1 MTRELLT
8 FCIVL
13 VVNLLVVIAYL
24 VWNILRKEEKKK
36 GYIVK
41 SIVMLLCPIVGPLFL
56 AMGSILFKTV
66 FSGAVDL
73 EDVIF
78 SKERV
83 RTFIHADE
91 ERDRNIVPLEE
102 AIEITDKDNL
112 RVLMM
117 NLVRGDIKQSLSK
130 VAIALN
136 SEDTETAHY
145 AASVLQ
151 DALNDFRN
159 KVQQSLAIV
168 ESDDRF
174 AMDHACVLIEY
185 MDMVL
190 KQHVLTDMEQKTY
203 VRILNDVCEKVY
215 AWESEK
221 MCSDYYEA
229 VSVRLLEI
237 GEYELSQKWCDRA
250 EYQYPN
256 TLSTY
261 TSQLKLYFS
270 SGQKEK
276 FFHVL
281 EELRKS
287 SIVIDSE
294 TLEMIRVFL

>member
-1 MTRELLT
+1 MTGELIMFL
-8 FCIVL
+8 VL
-13 VVNLLVVIAYL
+13 LVLNLLVVIIYL
-24 VWNILRKEEKKK
+24 VWNLLRKNEKRK
-36 GYIVK
+36 GFVVK
-41 SIVMLLCPIVGPLFL
+41 TIVMLFCPVVGPFFFLIGNVLFR
-56 AMGSILFKTV
+56 TV
-66 FSGAVDL
+66 FSEPVDL

-83 RTFIHADE
+83 KTYIHADE

-117 NLVRGDIKQSLSK
+117 NLVKGDIQQSLSK
-130 VAIALN
+130 VAMALN
-136 SEDTETAHY
+136 SEDSETAHY

-159 KVQQSLAIV
+159 KVQQSLKIIEQGEANQL
-168 ESDDRF
+168 DY
-174 AMDHACVLIEY
+174 ACVLVEY
-185 MDMVL
+185 MDVVL
-190 KQHVLTDMEQKTY
+190 KQHVFTEMEQKTY
-203 VRILNDVCEKVY
+203 VNTMHDVCELIYKKDSERMLSEYY
-215 AWESEK
+215 A
-221 MCSDYYEA
+221 A

-237 GEYELSQKWCDRA
+237 AEYEKSQKWCDRA

-256 TLSTY
+256 TLATY

-270 SGQKEK
+270 SGQREK

>member
-1 MTRELLT
+1 MTGELIL
-8 FCIVL
+8 FLVILVL
-13 VVNLLVVIAYL
+13 NLLVVIVYVA
-24 VWNILRKEEKKK
+24 WNLLRKDEKRK
-36 GYIVK
+36 GFLVK
-41 SIVMLLCPIVGPLFL
+41 AVVMLFCPIVGPCFFALGSLLFR
-56 AMGSILFKTV
+56 TV

-83 RTFIHADE
+83 KTYIHADE

-130 VAIALN
+130 VAMALN

-159 KVQQSLAIV
+159 RVQQS
-168 ESDDRF
+168 
-174 AMDHACVLIEY
+174 MDIIEKDADNQMELMGVLVGY
-185 MDMVL
+185 MDTVL
-190 KQHVLTDMEQKTY
+190 KQHVFTDMEQKTY
-203 VRILNDVCEKVY
+203 VNIMNDVCEMIYTRKR
-215 AWESEK
+215 EK
-221 MCSDYYEA
+221 MLSEYYEA

-237 GEYELSQKWCDRA
+237 GEYDKSQMWCDRA

-261 TSQLKLYFS
+261 TSQLKLYFT

-276 FFHVL
+276 FFCVL
-281 EELRKS
+281 EELKKS
-287 SIVIDSE
+287 SIVIDNE

>member
-1 MTRELLT
+1 MTGELIMFL
-8 FCIVL
+8 VL
-13 VVNLLVVIAYL
+13 LVLNLLVVIVYL
-24 VWNILRKEEKKK
+24 AWNLLRKDERRK
-36 GYIVK
+36 GFIVK
-41 SIVMLLCPIVGPLFL
+41 TVVMLFCPVVGPCFFL
-56 AMGSILFKTV
+56 IGHILFRTV
-66 FSGAVDL
+66 FSEPVDL

-112 RVLMM
+112 RILMM
-117 NLVRGDIKQSLSK
+117 NLVKGDIQQSLSR
-130 VAIALN
+130 VAMALN
-136 SEDTETAHY
+136 SEDSETAHY

-151 DALNDFRN
+151 DSLNDFRN
-159 KVQQSLAIV
+159 KVQQSMRIIEQGEENQL
-168 ESDDRF
+168 DY
-174 AMDHACVLIEY
+174 ACVLVEY
-185 MDMVL
+185 MDVVL
-190 KQHVLTDMEQKTY
+190 KQHVFTEMEQKTY
-203 VRILNDVCEKVY
+203 VNTMNDVCELIYKKDSERMLSEYY
-215 AWESEK
+215 A
-221 MCSDYYEA
+221 A

-237 GEYELSQKWCDRA
+237 GEYAKSQKWCDRA

-270 SGQKEK
+270 SGERDK

-287 SIVIDSE
+287 SIVIDNE

>member
-1 MTRELLT
+1 MTRELEMFLL
-8 FCIVL
+8 VL
-13 VVNLLVVIAYL
+13 ALNLLIVIIY
-24 VWNILRKEEKKK
+24 VIWNILRKEEKKK

-41 SIVMLLCPIVGPLFL
+41 AIVMLLCPIVGPCFFVMATLLFR
-56 AMGSILFKTV
+56 TV
-66 FSGAVDL
+66 FSETVDL

-83 RTFIHADE
+83 KTYIHADE

-130 VAIALN
+130 VAMALN

-159 KVQQSLAIV
+159 KVQQSLVII
-168 ESDDRF
+168 ENDEQF
-174 AMDHACVLIEY
+174 AMEHACVLIEY

-203 VRILNDVCEKVY
+203 VYIMNDVCEKVY
-215 AWESEK
+215 AGEPEK
-221 MCSDYYEA
+221 MLSDYYEA
-229 VSVRLLEI
+229 ISIRLLEI
-237 GEYELSQKWCDRA
+237 NDFDMSQKWCDRA

-261 TSQLKLYFS
+261 TSRLKLYFT
-270 SGQKEK
+270 SGQKDK

>member
-1 MTRELLT
+1 MTRELIMFL
-8 FCIVL
+8 IVL
-13 VVNLLVVIAYL
+13 AVNLLVVIVYL
-24 VWNILRKEEKKK
+24 AWNILRKEEKKR
-36 GYIVK
+36 GFIVK
-41 SIVMLLCPIVGPLFL
+41 AVVMLLCPIVGPCFFAL
-56 AMGSILFKTV
+56 GTILFRTV

-83 RTFIHADE
+83 KTYIHADE

-130 VAIALN
+130 VAMALN

-159 KVQQSLAIV
+159 KVQQSLVII
-168 ESDDRF
+168 EGDDEH

-185 MDMVL
+185 MDVVL
-190 KQHVLTDMEQKTY
+190 KQHVLTEMEQKTY
-203 VRILNDVCEKVY
+203 VNIMNDVCEQVY
-215 AWESEK
+215 NKDSEK
-221 MCSDYYEA
+221 MLSDYYEA
-229 VSVRLLEI
+229 ISVRLLEI
-237 GEYELSQKWCDRA
+237 GEYDKSQKWCDRA
-250 EYQYPN
+250 EYHYPN

-261 TSQLKLYFS
+261 TSQLKLYFA
-270 SGQKEK
+270 SGQKDK

>member
-1 MTRELLT
+1 MTRELIW
-8 FCIVL
+8 FL
-13 VVNLLVVIAYL
+13 VILVINLLVVVGYVI
-24 VWNILRKEEKKK
+24 WNILRKEENKRSYMLKA
-36 GYIVK
+36 V
-41 SIVMLLCPIVGPLFL
+41 VMLICPIVGPCFF
-56 AMGSILFKTV
+56 AFATILFKTV

-78 SKERV
+78 SKDRV
-83 RTFIHADE
+83 KTYIHADE

-130 VAIALN
+130 MAMALN

-159 KVQQSLAIV
+159 KVQQSLMIIEADG
-168 ESDDRF
+168 ER
-174 AMDHACVLIEY
+174 ALEHACVLIEY

-203 VRILNDVCEKVY
+203 VDILNDVCERVY
-215 AWESEK
+215 STDSKK
-221 MCSDYYEA
+221 MASDYYEA

-237 GEYELSQKWCDRA
+237 GAYDRSQKWCDRA
-250 EYQYPN
+250 EYHYPN

-261 TSQLKLYFS
+261 TSQLKLYFT
-270 SGQKEK
+270 SGQKDK

-287 SIVIDSE
+287 SIVIDNE

>member
-1 MTRELLT
+1 MTRELGMFLL
-8 FCIVL
+8 VL
-13 VVNLLVVIAYL
+13 ALNLLIVIIY
-24 VWNILRKEEKKK
+24 VIWNILRKEEKKK
-36 GYIVK
+36 GYIVRA
-41 SIVMLLCPIVGPLFL
+41 IVMFLCPVVGPCFFAMATLLFR
-56 AMGSILFKTV
+56 TV

-83 RTFIHADE
+83 KTYIHADE

-130 VAIALN
+130 VAMALN

-159 KVQQSLAIV
+159 KVQQSLVII
-168 ESDDRF
+168 ENDEQF

-203 VRILNDVCEKVY
+203 VYIMNDVCEKVY
-215 AWESEK
+215 AGEPEK
-221 MCSDYYEA
+221 MLSDYYEA
-229 VSVRLLEI
+229 ISIRLLEI
-237 GEYELSQKWCDRA
+237 NEFDMSQKWCDRA

-261 TSQLKLYFS
+261 TSRLKLYFT
-270 SGQKEK
+270 SGQKDK

>member
-1 MTRELLT
+1 MTRELGMFLL
-8 FCIVL
+8 VL
-13 VVNLLVVIAYL
+13 AVNLLIVIVYV

-41 SIVMLLCPIVGPLFL
+41 AIVMFLCPIVGPCFL
-56 AMGSILFKTV
+56 AMATLLFKTV

-83 RTFIHADE
+83 KTYIHADE

-130 VAIALN
+130 VAMALN

-159 KVQQSLAIV
+159 KVQQSLVII
-168 ESDDRF
+168 ENDEKF

-203 VRILNDVCEKVY
+203 VYIMNDVCEKVY
-215 AWESEK
+215 SAEPEK
-221 MCSDYYEA
+221 MRSDYYEA
-229 VSVRLLEI
+229 ISIRLLEI
-237 GEYELSQKWCDRA
+237 SDFESSQRWCDRA

-261 TSQLKLYFS
+261 TSRLKLYFT
-270 SGQKEK
+270 SGEKEK

>member
-1 MTRELLT
+1 MTGEMILFL
-8 FCIVL
+8 IVL
-13 VVNLLVVIAYL
+13 AVNLLVVIIYL
-24 VWNILRKEEKKK
+24 AWNYFRKQDKRK

-41 SIVMLLCPIVGPLFL
+41 AVVMLFCPVVGPCFF
-56 AMGSILFKTV
+56 AMGNILFRTV

-83 RTFIHADE
+83 KTYIHADE

-117 NLVRGDIKQSLSK
+117 NLVRGDIHQSLSK
-130 VAIALN
+130 VAMALN

-151 DALNDFRN
+151 DALNDFRS
-159 KVQQSLAIV
+159 KVQQSLDII
-168 ESDDRF
+168 EKDDARQLSY
-174 AMDHACVLIEY
+174 ACVLIEY
-185 MDMVL
+185 MDTVL
-190 KQHVLTDMEQKTY
+190 KQHVFTDMEQRTY
-203 VRILNDVCEKVY
+203 VNIMNDVCELVY
-215 AWESEK
+215 AKDSEK
-221 MCSDYYEA
+221 MLSEYYEA
-229 VSVRLLEI
+229 ISIRLLEI
-237 GEYELSQKWCDRA
+237 ADYDRSQKWCDRA
-250 EYQYPN
+250 EYYYPN

-261 TSQLKLYFS
+261 TCQLKLYFT
-270 SGQKEK
+270 SGQKDK

-287 SIVIDSE
+287 SIVIDNE

>member
-1 MTRELLT
+1 MTGELIL
-8 FCIVL
+8 FLVL
-13 VVNLLVVIAYL
+13 LAVNLLVVIIYL
-24 VWNILRKEEKKK
+24 AWNLLRKEEKRK
-36 GYIVK
+36 GFIVK
-41 SIVMLLCPIVGPLFL
+41 AIVMVFCPIVGPCFF
-56 AMGSILFKTV
+56 AIGNILFRTV
-66 FSGAVDL
+66 FSETVDL

-83 RTFIHADE
+83 KTYIHADE

-117 NLVRGDIKQSLSK
+117 NLVRGDIHQSLSK
-130 VAIALN
+130 VAMALN
-136 SEDTETAHY
+136 SEDSETAHY

-159 KVQQSLAIV
+159 KVQQSLDII
-168 ESDDRF
+168 EKDERRQIDY
-174 AMDHACVLIEY
+174 ACTLIEY

-190 KQHVLTDMEQKTY
+190 KQHVFTDMEQKTY
-203 VRILNDVCEKVY
+203 VNTMNDVCELVY
-215 AWESEK
+215 TKESER
-221 MCSDYYEA
+221 MISEYYEA
-229 VSVRLLEI
+229 VSIRLLEI
-237 GEYELSQKWCDRA
+237 GDYDKSQKWCDRA

-261 TSQLKLYFS
+261 TCQLKLYFT
-270 SGQKEK
+270 SGQKDK

-287 SIVIDSE
+287 SIVIDNE